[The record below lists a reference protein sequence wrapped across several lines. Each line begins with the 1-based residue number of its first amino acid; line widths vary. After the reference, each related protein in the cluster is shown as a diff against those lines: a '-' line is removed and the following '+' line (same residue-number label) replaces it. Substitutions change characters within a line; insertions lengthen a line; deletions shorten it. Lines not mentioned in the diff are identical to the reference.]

1 LSAEHYAPETILTPK
16 VRQVSAT
23 GSGDVMLAG
32 ILHARFHR
40 GLSWKDSV
48 VASLPAAAANAA
60 HPGIAEFPE
69 PAA

>member
-1 LSAEHYAPETILTPK
+1 
-16 VRQVSAT
+16 
-23 GSGDVMLAG
+23 MLAG
-32 ILHARFHR
+32 VLHARFHR

-60 HPGIAEFPE
+60 HSGIAEFPE